1 MKIIFATHNKHKIEE
16 IRHLADKRFTFLSL
30 QDIDLTGDIPEDYQT
45 LEENALFK
53 ARFIFQKTGIP
64 TFADDTGL
72 EIAGLNNRPGVFSA
86 RYAGANKDD
95 QANMDKVLK
104 ELKNTNDRSARFRT
118 VIAFVWS
125 KEKEKLF
132 EGIVNGKIG
141 LDKKGEQGFGYDPVF
156 IPGGY
161 NITFAE
167 MPLDVKNSIS
177 HRSRAFKK
185 FISFLNKE
193 FLNDKA

>member
-16 IRHLADKRFTFLSL
+16 VRHLVDKRFMLLSL
-30 QDIDLTGDIPEDYQT
+30 QHVDLAEDIPEDYQT

-53 ARFIFQKTGIP
+53 AKFIFQKTGIP

-72 EIAGLNNRPGVFSA
+72 EIAALNNRPGVFSA
-86 RYAGANKDD
+86 RYAGKNKND

-104 ELKNTNDRSARFRT
+104 ELKNADNRLARFRT
-118 VIAFVWS
+118 VIAFVWNDG
-125 KEKEKLF
+125 KEKLF

-141 LDKKGEQGFGYDPVF
+141 LVKKGKQGFGYDPIF
-156 IPGGY
+156 IPDGY

-177 HRSRAFKK
+177 HRSRAFRK
-185 FISFLNKE
+185 FTSFLNKE